1 MAKGKI
7 ISENIQLENKY
18 LRISNI
24 ISETP
29 LKDLMMTKPTH
40 NY

>member
-24 ISETP
+24 ISKTP

>member
-29 LKDLMMTKPTH
+29 LKDLMMTKHTH